1 VLYFPVLDL
10 SGHFFSCMSYVLDCW
25 GCTLCAFNEFALLIY
40 IKMQI
45 FGNFKNLATKYSFYI
60 DVQMLYY
67 YLCFIDVADLH
78 NCRLE
83 LCGWYDFNFI
93 VGFDLHVLFSFHTFS
108 YLL

>member
-1 VLYFPVLDL
+1 
-10 SGHFFSCMSYVLDCW
+10 
-25 GCTLCAFNEFALLIY
+25 
-40 IKMQI
+40 
-45 FGNFKNLATKYSFYI
+45 
-60 DVQMLYY
+60 MLYY

-108 YLL
+108 YLLQVHITFCVASLYKQV